1 MIDKEICDK
10 WFNWNPDNCTF
21 ECDKWRDVGSYLDY
35 KNCKCR
41 KRFGGKL
48 GEECSKNIGEMEEH
62 QNKMIYNSTLND
74 YEKRCS

>member
-41 KRFGGKL
+41 KRLVGKL
-48 GEECSKNIGEMEEH
+48 GEECSKNIGEMEVH
-62 QNKMIYNSTLND
+62 QNKMICNSTLND